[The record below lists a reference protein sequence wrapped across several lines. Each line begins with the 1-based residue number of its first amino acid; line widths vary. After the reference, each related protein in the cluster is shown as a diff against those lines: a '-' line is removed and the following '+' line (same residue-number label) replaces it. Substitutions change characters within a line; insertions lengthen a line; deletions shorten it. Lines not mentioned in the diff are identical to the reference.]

1 MAAKGQYFPTT
12 TVYLDNKCTILL
24 EEIGKSSGSKR
35 SCHLNVRNIFVTDK
49 IKKGAVKIVFYPMK
63 DILGD
68 FFFEA
73 LLESLFIQ
81 MPQRI
86 LNQPSSTSTSLHRS
100 VLEDRKRDKN
110 KWVLETPRS

>member
-68 FFFEA
+68 FF
-73 LLESLFIQ
+73 LRPCWNHYLFKC
-81 MPQRI
+81 P
-86 LNQPSSTSTSLHRS
+86 
-100 VLEDRKRDKN
+100 KGY
-110 KWVLETPRS
+110 